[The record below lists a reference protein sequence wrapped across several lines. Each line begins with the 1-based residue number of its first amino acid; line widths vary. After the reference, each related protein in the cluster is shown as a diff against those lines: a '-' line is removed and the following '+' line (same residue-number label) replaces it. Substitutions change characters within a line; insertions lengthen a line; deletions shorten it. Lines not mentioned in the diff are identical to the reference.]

1 MPLTKTEKTV
11 LRAYIQSTDSG
22 RFTSQDICD
31 DLRNI
36 ISLSPDAVTEH
47 MLAEG
52 HHLER
57 RDDRLVWMIK
67 K

>member
-1 MPLTKTEKTV
+1 MPLTNTEKTV
-11 LRAYIQSTDSG
+11 LKAYIHSTDSG

-31 DLRNI
+31 NLRNI
-36 ISLSPDAVTEH
+36 ISLSPDAVTEY

>member
-1 MPLTKTEKTV
+1 MKPTKTEATV
-11 LRAYIQSTDSG
+11 LKAYIQSADSG

-31 DLRNI
+31 NLKSI
-36 ISLSPDAVTEH
+36 ITLSADVVTAH
-47 MLAEG
+47 MLDEG

>member
-1 MPLTKTEKTV
+1 MKPTKTEATV
-11 LRAYIQSTDSG
+11 LKAYIQSADSG

-36 ISLSPDAVTEH
+36 ISLSPDAVTEY

-57 RDDRLVWMIK
+57 RDDRLVWVMK